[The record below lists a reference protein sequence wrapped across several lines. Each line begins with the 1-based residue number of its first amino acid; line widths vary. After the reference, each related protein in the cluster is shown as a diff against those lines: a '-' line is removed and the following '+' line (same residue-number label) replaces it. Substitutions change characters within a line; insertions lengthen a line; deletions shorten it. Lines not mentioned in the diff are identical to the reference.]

1 MAEGSTAQR
10 RAEETRAILPARLP
24 SSARH
29 RSTLPSAG
37 HELRLEEE
45 TTVKLHRIVQPA
57 FLLLLVGAMAIPAAA
72 QELKTPAFPVE
83 LPPPAAEASREVKLS
98 LREAY
103 SRALEKNL
111 DLQIGRYDVATATTS
126 IFEKT
131 GIFDPA
137 LRAGINGDWTKS
149 PAATQLAG
157 ATINEGRNT
166 AFDLGLGWLLPSG
179 TNLDVDVNAAR
190 SETNS
195 QFFFVNPRWA
205 AGLKLSL
212 QQPLLQGFGTLVNRA
227 PIIIARNN
235 RDQSISQF
243 AATVITT
250 LKDVENAYWDLVAAR
265 WAVKVREQSLQLAG
279 KLLQETQE
287 RVKVGTSASIDLVQ
301 SEATMAARQQELIA
315 AKNAADNAEDALKAV
330 LGFDQPGE
338 WDVRIETTDPLET
351 QPFLPE
357 LHASIEEALDSRPE
371 IHQELLV
378 LETIKLNIKV
388 ARNATFPRLDLKA
401 TYGWSG
407 LGGDVTIR
415 DPETGEPIG
424 TFPGGVNDAFRQIR
438 DRDFPGWT
446 LGVNFSMPLGNNT
459 ARARLVI
466 QRFALEKEMTR
477 LQALRQQI
485 IRQVR
490 VAVRALQD
498 GAANVDAAHASR
510 IAAEK
515 NAEAED
521 TKFKNGLSTN
531 FQVLKVQDDLARAQL
546 TEIQAHAVYRK
557 AIVGYLAATGTLL
570 DKEKVAIVDPGQ
582 PGIPHDFW
590 TKVRWM
596 QMKGPEHEKDIQ
608 EKYLRPAEVE
618 VAPPAGEKEESS

>member
-1 MAEGSTAQR
+1 M
-10 RAEETRAILPARLP
+10 
-24 SSARH
+24 
-29 RSTLPSAG
+29 
-37 HELRLEEE
+37 
-45 TTVKLHRIVQPA
+45 KLHPIVQPA
-57 FLLLLVGAMAIPAAA
+57 ALLLLMGSLAVPALA
-72 QELKTPAFPVE
+72 QELKTPAIPLE
-83 LPPPAAEASREVKLS
+83 LPPPAEEPAEGVKLS

-103 SRALEKNL
+103 SMALERNL
-111 DLQIGRYDVATATTS
+111 NLQIGRYDVATATIS

-131 GIFDPA
+131 GTFDPA
-137 LRAGINGDWTKS
+137 LRAGINGNWSKS

-157 ATINEGRNT
+157 ATINEGRST
-166 AFDLGLGWLLPSG
+166 AFDLGLNWLLPSG

-205 AGLKLSL
+205 AGLNLSL

-227 PIIIARNN
+227 PIIIARNS

-265 WAVKVREQSLQLAG
+265 WAVKVREQSLKLAK
-279 KLLQETQE
+279 KLLEETRE
-287 RVKVGTSASIDLVQ
+287 RVKVGTSPSIDLVQ
-301 SEATMAARQQELIA
+301 SEATVAARQQELIA
-315 AKNAADNAEDALKAV
+315 ARNAADNAEDALKAI
-330 LGFDQPGE
+330 LGFDQPSE
-338 WDVRIETTDPLET
+338 WDVRIETTDPLEAKK
-351 QPFLPE
+351 FLPE
-357 LHASIEEALDSRPE
+357 LRASIDQALASRPE
-371 IHQELLV
+371 VHQELLA
-378 LETIKLNIKV
+378 LEAIKLNIKV
-388 ARNATFPRLDLKA
+388 ARNATLPRLDLKA

-407 LGGDVTIR
+407 LGGNVTIR
-415 DPETGEPIG
+415 DPNTGEIIG
-424 TFPGGVNDAFRQIR
+424 TFPGGADDAFRQIR

-446 LGVNFSMPLGNNT
+446 LGVNFSMPLGNNS
-459 ARARLVI
+459 ARARLAI
-466 QRFALEKEMTR
+466 QRFALEKEATR

-485 IRQVR
+485 IQQVR

-498 GAANVDAAHASR
+498 GAANIDAAQASR
-510 IAAEK
+510 IAAER
-515 NAEAED
+515 NAQAEE

-570 DKEKVAIVDPGQ
+570 EREKIAIVDPGQ

-590 TKVRWM
+590 TKVRWL
-596 QMKGPEHEKDIQ
+596 QMKGPEHEKDIP
-608 EKYLRPAEVE
+608 EKYLRPVE
-618 VAPPAGEKEESS
+618 LEAVPRSGEEEGQS